1 MAENPAENRND
12 YEYIQVC
19 LANEIPPGE
28 RLFIEIGNDAV
39 VIFNIGGKY
48 YAIDDVCS
56 HDRGPLGDGYRD
68 NYQIVCPRHGAR
80 FDVTTGKVMAP
91 PAREDI
97 KSYPVRVNGEY
108 LELGILKMG

>member
-1 MAENPAENRND
+1 MTEDPSKNETD
-12 YEYIQVC
+12 YDYLQVC
-19 LANEIPPGE
+19 LIDEIPLGE

-56 HDRGPLGDGYRD
+56 HDRGPLGEGYLDGT
-68 NYQIVCPRHGAR
+68 QIVCPRHGAR

-97 KSYPVRVNGEY
+97 KSYPVRVVGDY
-108 LELGILKMG
+108 LELGVLKT